1 MERIELWI
9 RKTVGNASD
18 REIGKLA
25 NIGQSTLSRQRRDG
39 TVTVETAVKIARAY
53 QVSVVPALLAL
64 DVLTEFDLKAFSTSS
79 GIMDA
84 SDEDLVA
91 EILRRMKAG
100 KPTGR
105 RNQSASWT
113 PVAKQNAA
121 TTPPPHPR
129 MSLSLTTMPSST
141 ASTPE
146 QSQLQ
151 RKRPPTHSK
160 KTTPRST
167 S

>member
-100 KPTGR
+100 QADWVEKPISELDTR
-105 RNQSASWT
+105 RK
-113 PVAKQNAA
+113 AKRGNNSPTA
-121 TTPPPHPR
+121 PPHVTEPDYDAI
-129 MSLSLTTMPSST
+129 LDGINAGTEPIAAQKATDPLEENYT
-141 ASTPE
+141 
-146 QSQLQ
+146 
-151 RKRPPTHSK
+151 
-160 KTTPRST
+160 
-167 S
+167 

>member
-64 DVLTEFDLKAFSTSS
+64 DVLTEFDLKAFS
-79 GIMDA
+79 
-84 SDEDLVA
+84 
-91 EILRRMKAG
+91 
-100 KPTGR
+100 
-105 RNQSASWT
+105 
-113 PVAKQNAA
+113 
-121 TTPPPHPR
+121 
-129 MSLSLTTMPSST
+129 
-141 ASTPE
+141 
-146 QSQLQ
+146 
-151 RKRPPTHSK
+151 
-160 KTTPRST
+160 
-167 S
+167 

>member
-100 KPTGR
+100 QADWAKKPISELDTR
-105 RNQSASWT
+105 RK
-113 PVAKQNAA
+113 AKRGNNSPTA
-121 TTPPPHPR
+121 PPHVTEPDYDAI
-129 MSLSLTTMPSST
+129 LDGINAGTEPIAAQKATDPLEENYT
-141 ASTPE
+141 
-146 QSQLQ
+146 
-151 RKRPPTHSK
+151 
-160 KTTPRST
+160 
-167 S
+167 

>member
-64 DVLTEFDLKAFSTSS
+64 DVLTEFDLKAFSSSS

-100 KPTGR
+100 QADWAEKPISELDTR
-105 RNQSASWT
+105 RN
-113 PVAKQNAA
+113 AKRGNNSPTA
-121 TTPPPHPR
+121 PPHVTEPDYDAI
-129 MSLSLTTMPSST
+129 LDGINAGTEPIAAQKATDPLEENYT
-141 ASTPE
+141 
-146 QSQLQ
+146 
-151 RKRPPTHSK
+151 
-160 KTTPRST
+160 
-167 S
+167 

>member
-1 MERIELWI
+1 MEQLTSWLRSF
-9 RKTVGNASD
+9 RGTDSD
-18 REIGKLA
+18 RQIAINSGIPVATLA
-25 NIGQSTLSRQRRDG
+25 RQLRDG

-100 KPTGR
+100 QADWAEKPISELDTR
-105 RNQSASWT
+105 RN
-113 PVAKQNAA
+113 AKRGNNSP
-121 TTPPPHPR
+121 TPPPHVTEPDYDAI
-129 MSLSLTTMPSST
+129 LDGINAGTEPIAAQKATDPLEENYT
-141 ASTPE
+141 
-146 QSQLQ
+146 
-151 RKRPPTHSK
+151 
-160 KTTPRST
+160 
-167 S
+167 